1 MVLTLLLLP
10 VPFLAMCHT
19 PTSTAHLLSLKILP
33 TLMMLATI
41 LVARRTATIAET
53 TAPILVVEGTDLRSE
68 EILT

>member
-10 VPFLAMCHT
+10 VPSLAMCHT

-33 TLMMLATI
+33 TLMMLATL

-53 TAPILVVEGTDLRSE
+53 TAPIIVVEGTDLRSE